1 MAVFS
6 AATAEVSFS
15 SLDLTV
21 RVAAAAAFCLGVLV
35 LVGWQFDV
43 SLLKSGVPGQSAT
56 QPMTAVCFCLCAIS
70 LGLSGASRG
79 IYRSLMTL
87 CAVIPLGVVILTLW
101 QNALD
106 TDWGLDRVLFPDAVV
121 HEQPGQFLR
130 PGRTAG
136 ATLLAIVMLSSCLLL
151 SRERTRAANRL
162 YVALATVGMLFSATV
177 VLAYAFSLKVL
188 YAMGLYA
195 HVSLNS
201 GITLGTLFA
210 GVLLLRPELGWMR
223 VLSSDTVGGE
233 SGRRLLKWSGSLLVV
248 LAVIV
253 QVCTSNSLYG
263 AELEATLVTLAAVG
277 LLFAGIVS
285 HAERLNSVDVARRS
299 AANKLRLV
307 EEELAHSVR
316 AKDAFLAVLAHELRN
331 PLASLRNGVEIVRR
345 SSGTDRTLEQ
355 TAAMM
360 GRQMNQLVRLID
372 DLLDL
377 SRITQGTIELQR
389 ERVGLKDVVDRA
401 IEVCRDSISVR
412 AHTLSV
418 APIDES
424 AAVDGDLRRLVQIV
438 ANVLSNSVQYT
449 EPGGRIS
456 ITVANEGE
464 QISIGVSDSGVGIP
478 PEALEHAFEIF
489 SQVRATRAH
498 SDGGLGVGLALVRS
512 LVHLHGGTVTAHN
525 MGAGSGSTVII
536 RLPTA
541 DAKQSARKSTVSRDP
556 VSLARL
562 RILIADDNTDAASSL
577 AMLLRLEGHEV
588 VTAVDGLQ
596 AVTAAQ
602 QFLPDIIFMDIG
614 MPRLDGIEATRRI
627 RGQPWGRQM
636 RIVALTGW
644 GFEAER
650 SRTEAAGMNA
660 HLLKPVD
667 PRELLAI
674 LKSPRTR

>member
-1 MAVFS
+1 
-6 AATAEVSFS
+6 
-15 SLDLTV
+15 
-21 RVAAAAAFCLGVLV
+21 
-35 LVGWQFDV
+35 
-43 SLLKSGVPGQSAT
+43 
-56 QPMTAVCFCLCAIS
+56 
-70 LGLSGASRG
+70 
-79 IYRSLMTL
+79 
-87 CAVIPLGVVILTLW
+87 
-101 QNALD
+101 
-106 TDWGLDRVLFPDAVV
+106 
-121 HEQPGQFLR
+121 
-130 PGRTAG
+130 
-136 ATLLAIVMLSSCLLL
+136 
-151 SRERTRAANRL
+151 
-162 YVALATVGMLFSATV
+162 
-177 VLAYAFSLKVL
+177 
-188 YAMGLYA
+188 
-195 HVSLNS
+195 
-201 GITLGTLFA
+201 
-210 GVLLLRPELGWMR
+210 MR

-401 IEVCRDSISVR
+401 IEVCRDSISAR